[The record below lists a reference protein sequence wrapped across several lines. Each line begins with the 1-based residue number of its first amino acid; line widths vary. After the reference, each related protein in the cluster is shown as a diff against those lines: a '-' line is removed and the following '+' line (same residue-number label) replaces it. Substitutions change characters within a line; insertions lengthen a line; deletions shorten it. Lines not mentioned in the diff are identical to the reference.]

1 MDLVEVGE
9 NGLRI
14 FFNYIIKGIL
24 SCNKKIIKTHDDGCR
39 IVGQGLYSQGS
50 KIF

>member
-9 NGLRI
+9 NGLNF

-24 SCNKKIIKTHDDGCR
+24 SCNKKTIKMHDNGCC
-39 IVGQGLYSQGS
+39 IVEEGLYSQGE
-50 KIF
+50 K